1 MISTRLVQLIE
12 EHAEGITDRVI
23 VQHRRDPRLTHLT
36 HLPESEVRDRCQEIL
51 KRLGH
56 WLAESDEREITTHFE
71 AIGRARAHERVPLES
86 VVWAFQVLKNR
97 MLDYI
102 RDQGIGLSTV
112 EIYAEEELEHQVGV
126 FFDSVIYHVVR
137 GYQNAD
143 VKVAVNVG

>member
-1 MISTRLVQLIE
+1 
-12 EHAEGITDRVI
+12 
-23 VQHRRDPRLTHLT
+23 
-36 HLPESEVRDRCQEIL
+36 
-51 KRLGH
+51 
-56 WLAESDEREITTHFE
+56 
-71 AIGRARAHERVPLES
+71 
-86 VVWAFQVLKNR
+86 